1 MENGWFAGD
10 EMVMGEELRIEVHP
24 VSGGSRSIDIKLKW
38 TPARLPVNPD
48 YPPTWMTRHYGV
60 LAVGWPGVKAETIPA
75 GKSVSCR
82 YRIWIH
88 RGTPEVPEIQSAY
101 DEYLKGLSNR

>member
-1 MENGWFAGD
+1 MTKLPWADFSGD
-10 EMVMGEELRIEVHP
+10 FSGDSNRMSGAAVF
-24 VSGGSRSIDIKLKW
+24 VSSDH
-38 TPARLPVNPD
+38 PD

-101 DEYLKGLSNR
+101 DEYLKGLSNRQPR